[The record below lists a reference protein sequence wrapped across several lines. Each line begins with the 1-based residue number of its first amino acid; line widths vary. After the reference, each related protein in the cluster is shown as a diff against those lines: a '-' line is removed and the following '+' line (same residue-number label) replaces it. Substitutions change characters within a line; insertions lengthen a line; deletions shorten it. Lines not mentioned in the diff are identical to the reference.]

1 MNRRKRHECIHRENR
16 ALSSLRHRCYR
27 TSKCDLALERKLM
40 SLMDRHTFRTGVL
53 AKFALVPSFYC
64 RSRLIKTN
72 DVTSEKRMRNLK
84 QMSRNEWLFKWN
96 ESWTKITDKWLNL
109 RQYMNVTLE
118 SVKRITNF
126 KNDCE
131 GWKKENKWQ
140 MNVVCEFVH
149 YPVCY
154 SLLYMIWRVVCHTM
168 GTPAVLFLITWTM

>member
-16 ALSSLRHRCYR
+16 ALSSLRRRCYR
-27 TSKCDLALERKLM
+27 TSKCDLALERKIDQCHLW
-40 SLMDRHTFRTGVL
+40 TGTL
-53 AKFALVPSFYC
+53 FAQAFWQSSRSFPVSIVDHVWLK
-64 RSRLIKTN
+64 RMMLQGKTN
-72 DVTSEKRMRNLK
+72 EK